1 MIKLYLSSQARLAL
15 DMAKRFLNK
24 NYPERDETNF
34 ASFNMA
40 VTTVKE
46 LAAECES
53 LSLFAERKAVLA
65 LDCFFLGKGK
75 YKLLAEDS
83 LDPLLSYLKNPNPN
97 VDLILLVYGELD
109 QKNELVK
116 AIQEQGEVKEIKD
129 PSDEELLANAK
140 QRLAKAGGEFLPGAA
155 EELIARIGGDYAR
168 YCNEFEKIL
177 IFANGGNVSKEEVK
191 ALVSPKLEDDTF
203 AMSNALL
210 KGDVALAF
218 SIYHD
223 LKVVKTEEVMLLS
236 MLAKSFQFMEEVSY
250 LSNHGLSSSGI
261 ASQLKANPYRVKIT
275 LNNLYSVDERK
286 LPLILE
292 QIYQT
297 SLSILSG
304 KEESQ
309 FAFERFLANYSI

>member
-1 MIKLYLSSQARLAL
+1 
-15 DMAKRFLNK
+15 MAKRFLNK

-46 LAAECES
+46 LAEECES
-53 LSLFAERKAVLA
+53 LSLFAERKAILA

-83 LDPLLSYLKNPNPN
+83 LDPLLRYLQNPNPN

-109 QKNELVK
+109 PKSELVK
-116 AIQEQGEVKEIKD
+116 AIKENGEVKEIKD
-129 PSDEELLANAK
+129 PSDEELILNAK

-155 EELIARIGGDYAR
+155 EELISRIGGDYAR

-177 IFANGGNVSKEEVK
+177 IYANGGKISKEEVK
-191 ALVSPKLEDDTF
+191 ALVAPKLEDDTF

-210 KGDVALAF
+210 KGNVALAF

-250 LSNHGLSSSGI
+250 LSNQGLSSSGI

-275 LNNLYSVDERK
+275 LNNLYCVDERK

>member
-1 MIKLYLSSQARLAL
+1 
-15 DMAKRFLNK
+15 MAKRFLNK

-46 LAAECES
+46 LAEECES
-53 LSLFAERKAVLA
+53 LSLFAEKKAILA

-75 YKLLAEDS
+75 YKLLADDS
-83 LDPLLSYLKNPNPN
+83 LDPLLRYLQNPNPN
-97 VDLILLVYGELD
+97 VDLIMLVYGELD
-109 QKNELVK
+109 SKSELVK
-116 AIQEQGEVKEIKD
+116 AIKEQGEVKEIKD
-129 PSDEELLANAK
+129 PSDEELLLNAK

-155 EELIARIGGDYAR
+155 EEFVARIGGDYAR
-168 YCNEFEKIL
+168 YCNEIEKIL
-177 IFANGGNVSKEEVK
+177 IYANGGNVSKEEVK
-191 ALVSPKLEDDTF
+191 ALIAPKLEDDAF

-218 SIYHD
+218 AIYHD

-250 LSNHGLSSSGI
+250 LSSQGLSNSGI
-261 ASQLKANPYRVKIT
+261 ASQLKANPYRVNIT
-275 LNNLYSVDERK
+275 MRNLCSVDEKK
-286 LPLILE
+286 LPLVLE

>member
-1 MIKLYLSSQARLAL
+1 
-15 DMAKRFLNK
+15 MAKRFLAK

-40 VTTVKE
+40 VTTAKE
-46 LAAECES
+46 LAFECES
-53 LSLFAERKAVLA
+53 LSLFVERKAILA

-109 QKNELVK
+109 PKSELVK
-116 AIQEQGEVKEIKD
+116 AIKEQGEIKEIKD
-129 PSDEELLANAK
+129 PSAEELLANAK
-140 QRLAKAGGEFLPGAA
+140 LRLEKAGGNFLPGAA
-155 EELIARIGGDYAR
+155 EELIARVGEDYAR
-168 YCNEFEKIL
+168 YCNELEKIM
-177 IFANGGNVSKEEVK
+177 IYASGGNVSKEEVK
-191 ALVSPKLEDDTF
+191 ALVSPKLEDDAF

-236 MLAKSFQFMEEVSY
+236 MLAKSFQFMDEVAY
-250 LSNHGLSSSGI
+250 LSNQGLSSAGI

-275 LNNLYSVDERK
+275 LNNLYRVDEKK
-286 LPLILE
+286 LPLVLE
-292 QIYQT
+292 QIYQA
-297 SLSILSG
+297 SFAILSG
-304 KEESQ
+304 KEESG

>member
-1 MIKLYLSSQARLAL
+1 MIKLYLSAQARLAL

-46 LAAECES
+46 LAEECES
-53 LSLFAERKAVLA
+53 LSLFAERKAILA

-83 LDPLLSYLKNPNPN
+83 LDPLLRYLQNPNPN

-109 QKNELVK
+109 PKSELVK
-116 AIQEQGEVKEIKD
+116 AIKENGEVKEIKD
-129 PSDEELLANAK
+129 PSDEELILNAK

-155 EELIARIGGDYAR
+155 EEFISRIGGDYAR

-177 IFANGGNVSKEEVK
+177 IYANGGKVSKEEVK
-191 ALVSPKLEDDTF
+191 ALVAPKLEDDTF

-210 KGDVALAF
+210 KGNVALAF

-250 LSNHGLSSSGI
+250 LSNQGLSSSGI